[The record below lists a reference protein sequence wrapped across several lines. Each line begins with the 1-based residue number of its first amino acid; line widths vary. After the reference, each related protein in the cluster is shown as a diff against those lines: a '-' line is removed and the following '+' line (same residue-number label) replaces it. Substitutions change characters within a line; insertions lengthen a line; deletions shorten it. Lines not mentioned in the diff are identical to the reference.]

1 MVSDFRVVHFLCRI
15 TSKLSGIKFSQL
27 FTYIIYNDFR
37 KFKINSKNNSI
48 NKHNMASNSKNDV
61 MEKIVSLAKR
71 KGFVFQSSEIYG
83 GLNGC
88 YDYGPLGVELLRNI
102 KEAWWKEMTLRE
114 DIEGLDASILMH
126 PKTWEASGHVEN
138 FTDPMV
144 DCKKCKSR
152 YRVDILAEQI
162 SKKNLSK
169 IVKAIAPAL
178 YEAAKD
184 NADLKSILSV
194 DGDTSEEYITTL
206 SKKADD
212 EIFSMQVINFALITP
227 ALASLALKEI
237 VCPNCG
243 TKGEFTEARQFNL
256 MFKTFIGP
264 LEESSNAIFIRPET
278 AQGIYLNFLNVRES
292 ARQKLPFGIAQIG
305 KAFRNEINTK
315 NFLFRTREFEQMEMQ
330 FFVKPGDDEKWF
342 DYWKEIRYNW
352 FIRYGLKKEKMKFLL
367 PDKLAHYAKAAAD
380 IEYEFPFGWGE
391 IEGIHNRTDFDLKR
405 HTEFS
410 GKKMEYYDEQTK
422 ERFIPYVIE
431 TSAGA
436 SRSFLAFLVDAY
448 EEQELKKENSDG
460 TTSSEIRVVMHL
472 HPALAPIKAA
482 VFPLVNRDGM
492 PELAHKITA
501 DLRKNFNVFYDES
514 GAVGRRY
521 RRQDENGTPYCITVD
536 TQTLEDNTVT
546 IRDRDTMEQIRLPID
561 QIRNFLMD
569 KVLI

>member
-1 MVSDFRVVHFLCRI
+1 
-15 TSKLSGIKFSQL
+15 
-27 FTYIIYNDFR
+27 
-37 KFKINSKNNSI
+37 
-48 NKHNMASNSKNDV
+48 MANNSKNDV

-114 DIEGLDASILMH
+114 DVEGLDASILMH

-162 SKKNLSK
+162 SKKNLGK

-178 YEAAKD
+178 YETAKN
-184 NADLKSILSV
+184 NADLKALLSLE
-194 DGDTSEEYITTL
+194 DNSSSEDFTAAL
-206 SKKADD
+206 GKKTDD
-212 EIFSMQVINFALITP
+212 ETFSMQVINFALVTP
-227 ALASLALKEI
+227 GLAALALKEI
-237 VCPNCG
+237 TCPNCG

-292 ARQKLPFGIAQIG
+292 ARQKLPFGIAQVG

-330 FFVKPGDDEKWF
+330 FFVKPGEDEKWF
-342 DYWKEIRYNW
+342 NYWKDLRYNW

-460 TTSSEIRVVMHL
+460 TTSSEIRTVLHL

-482 VFPLVNRDGM
+482 IFPLVNRDGM

-521 RRQDENGTPYCITVD
+521 RRQDENGTPFCITVD
-536 TQTLEDNTVT
+536 TESLENNTVT
-546 IRDRDTMEQIRLPID
+546 IRERDSMEQIRISID
-561 QIRNFLMD
+561 QIRNYLID
-569 KVLI
+569 KVMI